1 MGQRILIVD
10 DSTSIRMA
18 VADVLQAHGYAIVEA
33 VDGRDGVAKLDGL
46 KFHLIISD
54 YNMPHL
60 NGLEFVDAC
69 RKLPRYRFTPV
80 IMLTTESDDGKKNL
94 GKKLGVKIWLKKPF
108 IPDVLLHTVS
118 MMILR

>member
-10 DSTSIRMA
+10 DSSSIRMA
-18 VADVLQAHGYAIVEA
+18 VAEVLQTRGYVIVEA
-33 VDGRDGVAKLDGL
+33 MDGRDGVEKLDGS

-69 RKLPRYRFTPV
+69 RKLPRYQFTPI
-80 IMLTTESDDGKKNL
+80 IMLTTESDDEKKSI

-108 IPDVLLHTVS
+108 VPDVLLHTVS